1 MVGGLDQPR
10 QQQIGAVGWD
20 DGSQA
25 CGMSRPLI
33 PVAHLDA
40 VPNATRALRFMEV
53 VRRRLREARYSPRT
67 CEAYIYWIR
76 RFVRF
81 HGRRHPKDLAEDDV
95 RAFLSAL
102 AVEHAVAASTQNQAL
117 SALVFLYRRVLQRPL
132 ARVEGIALAKRPPRL
147 PVVLSENEVR
157 ALLERLDDPARLC
170 CTLMYGAGLRVSE
183 CMSLRLK
190 DVDLDRSEITVRG
203 GKGDKDRRAPLP
215 EMCRHA
221 LLEQMG
227 RARTVHRA
235 DAAHDVRTTG
245 LTMSLQRK
253 YPNADRDIPWQY
265 VFPAVRTF
273 TDSGGLR
280 RRHHLHETAVQR
292 AVRNAAAAAGLLK
305 RVTCHSFRHSFATH
319 LLESGADIRTVQELL
334 GHDDVRT
341 TMQYTHVLNR
351 GALGVRSPADR
362 L

>member
-1 MVGGLDQPR
+1 MG
-10 QQQIGAVGWD
+10 
-20 DGSQA
+20 
-25 CGMSRPLI
+25 RPLI
-33 PVAHLDA
+33 PVTQLDA
-40 VPNATRALRFMEV
+40 APDPSRSMRFMEI

-67 CEAYIYWIR
+67 CEAYIQWIR
-76 RFVRF
+76 RFIRY
-81 HGRRHPKDLAEDDV
+81 HGRQHPKHLAEEDV
-95 RAFLSAL
+95 RTFLSAL
-102 AVEHAVAASTQNQAL
+102 AVEQGVSASTQNQAL
-117 SALVFLYRRVLQRPL
+117 SALVFLYRRVLMRPL
-132 ARVEGIALAKRPPRL
+132 ARVEGIAPARRVARL
-147 PVVLSENEVR
+147 PVVLSENDVR
-157 ALLERLDDPARLC
+157 QMLAQLEDPARLC

-203 GKGDKDRRAPLP
+203 GKGDKDRRVPLP
-215 EMCRHA
+215 RMCRAA

-227 RARTVHRA
+227 RARLVHRG
-235 DAAHDVRTTG
+235 DAVHDVRTTG
-245 LTMSLQRK
+245 LTAAIQRK
-253 YPNADRDIPWQY
+253 YPNADRDVSWQY
-265 VFPAVRTF
+265 VFPATRTF
-273 TDSGGLR
+273 TDPHGVR

-292 AVRNAAAAAGLLK
+292 AVRNAAVKAGLLK

-341 TMQYTHVLNR
+341 TMHYTHVLNR

>member
-1 MVGGLDQPR
+1 M
-10 QQQIGAVGWD
+10 A
-20 DGSQA
+20 
-25 CGMSRPLI
+25 RPLI
-33 PVAHLDA
+33 PAAHLDA
-40 VPNATRALRFMEV
+40 EPNPSRGLRLMEI

-67 CEAYIYWIR
+67 CEAYVHWIR
-76 RFVRF
+76 RFIRF
-81 HGRRHPKDLAEDDV
+81 HGRQHPKELAEDHV
-95 RAFLSAL
+95 GAFLSAL
-102 AVEHAVAASTQNQAL
+102 AVEHGVAASTQNQAL
-117 SALVFLYRRVLQRPL
+117 SALVFLYRRVVMRPL
-132 ARVEGIALAKRPPRL
+132 ARVDGIALVNRPARL

-157 ALLERLDDPARLC
+157 VLLARLDDPARLC
-170 CTLMYGAGLRVSE
+170 CALMYGAGLRISE

-215 EMCRHA
+215 QMCRVA

-227 RARTVHRA
+227 RARAVHRG
-235 DAAHDVRTTG
+235 DAAHGVRTTALG
-245 LTMSLQRK
+245 TSLQRK
-253 YPNADRDIPWQY
+253 YPNADRDVSWQY
-265 VFPAVRTF
+265 VFPATRTF
-273 TDSGGLR
+273 SDAAGVR
-280 RRHHLHETAVQR
+280 RRHHFHETAIQR
-292 AVRNAAAAAGLLK
+292 AVRTAAVEAGLLK

-341 TMQYTHVLNR
+341 TMRYTHVLNR